1 MRRLVA
7 LLLSFVMTLS
17 LTACGTEN
25 GENSQAD
32 LDAKS
37 VSEEAEAMT
46 QQLPET
52 SKEEE
57 ENSTVDLGTNTISE
71 EIKAMALELPEAS
84 ADHLPN
90 WHGLEYEPMGD
101 YPDGYRNYGFATPG
115 FTEQDVKNVSD
126 LGFNFLRV
134 PLNTKF
140 FFANADVNQPAIQYW
155 ENLDELISWGIQ
167 YKVHISLVVCET
179 YGHNCTYTEEEST
192 LFQNQQQMDLF
203 VTFWDTVAK
212 RYADIP
218 NNALSFNLLNEPCDY
233 IGEDVYCEMALH
245 LAEVIRAH
253 TPDRL
258 IISDMFSWGK
268 EPLEGLVGSG
278 IVQTIHCYEPNALH
292 SGELEEWPSI
302 LPMVNSHI
310 YGGGHFTLR
319 GDFPAGTQAEI
330 YINGVA
336 AGAKILLCTGE
347 KEYELFEESLPEEGK
362 NQCVNVFVDENGN
375 PVYANYDM
383 ALHVTLEQDAQ
394 TIEIYPSEQEGS
406 VLDLGGV
413 LLRMPDGRE
422 VMIESTQLEDADMEQ
437 IPVTDLTIE
446 PNGSITD
453 NQPQTD
459 YAPSYD
465 RNWLK
470 TYFQRYAD
478 FSEETGTTIFL
489 NEFGV
494 PVTAHYEAS
503 LAYMDDLLSVVDEF
517 GWSWCLYDY
526 KGPFG
531 LVKGTNN
538 ALIRPDA
545 VYEKMGD
552 CEVDQGL
559 YQVVKAY
566 F

>member
-32 LDAKS
+32 MDAKS
-37 VSEEAEAMT
+37 VSEEAEAIT

-52 SKEEE
+52 SAEEE

-179 YGHNCTYTEEEST
+179 YGHNCTYTKEEST

-233 IGEDVYCEMALH
+233 IGEDV
-245 LAEVIRAH
+245 
-253 TPDRL
+253 
-258 IISDMFSWGK
+258 
-268 EPLEGLVGSG
+268 
-278 IVQTIHCYEPNALH
+278 
-292 SGELEEWPSI
+292 
-302 LPMVNSHI
+302 
-310 YGGGHFTLR
+310 
-319 GDFPAGTQAEI
+319 
-330 YINGVA
+330 
-336 AGAKILLCTGE
+336 
-347 KEYELFEESLPEEGK
+347 
-362 NQCVNVFVDENGN
+362 
-375 PVYANYDM
+375 
-383 ALHVTLEQDAQ
+383 
-394 TIEIYPSEQEGS
+394 
-406 VLDLGGV
+406 
-413 LLRMPDGRE
+413 
-422 VMIESTQLEDADMEQ
+422 
-437 IPVTDLTIE
+437 
-446 PNGSITD
+446 
-453 NQPQTD
+453 
-459 YAPSYD
+459 
-465 RNWLK
+465 
-470 TYFQRYAD
+470 
-478 FSEETGTTIFL
+478 
-489 NEFGV
+489 
-494 PVTAHYEAS
+494 
-503 LAYMDDLLSVVDEF
+503 
-517 GWSWCLYDY
+517 
-526 KGPFG
+526 
-531 LVKGTNN
+531 
-538 ALIRPDA
+538 
-545 VYEKMGD
+545 
-552 CEVDQGL
+552 
-559 YQVVKAY
+559 
-566 F
+566 

>member
-336 AGAKILLCTGE
+336 AGAKILLCAGE

-413 LLRMPDGRE
+413 LLRMPDG
-422 VMIESTQLEDADMEQ
+422 
-437 IPVTDLTIE
+437 
-446 PNGSITD
+446 
-453 NQPQTD
+453 
-459 YAPSYD
+459 
-465 RNWLK
+465 
-470 TYFQRYAD
+470 
-478 FSEETGTTIFL
+478 
-489 NEFGV
+489 
-494 PVTAHYEAS
+494 
-503 LAYMDDLLSVVDEF
+503 
-517 GWSWCLYDY
+517 
-526 KGPFG
+526 
-531 LVKGTNN
+531 
-538 ALIRPDA
+538 
-545 VYEKMGD
+545 
-552 CEVDQGL
+552 
-559 YQVVKAY
+559 
-566 F
+566 